1 MVVKLR
7 LVFSITILFLSF
19 CASAQ
24 SNYWQSTTARKSAA
38 DKQMKRL
45 EVRHGQ
51 LFSLNEIDFLNEL
64 KSLSTATKNAKT
76 IYFPD
81 NDGKQVGFNVKETP
95 VMATELS
102 AKYPLIKSYTGY
114 GITNA
119 SEKIRF
125 SVSHNGV
132 QAMIVHGSSGKK
144 NTFLQK
150 IDGSDYIVYNRN
162 SLQKKEVDF
171 ICNTTAKVEKNLGA
185 SALKPVDG
193 QVLRTFRLAVSASG
207 EYTRY
212 HGGPG
217 ATVADALAAI
227 NATVTR
233 INQVFESDL
242 AIRLELI
249 ANTDA
254 VIYTDPATDPYNGNL
269 SAKLQS
275 TLTDDIGAANYDI
288 GHLFHKDQANGNA
301 GFVGAVCIDNRK
313 GSAFA
318 SHPDPVGDFYDL
330 DYVAH
335 EMGHQFGANHTWSF
349 EGEGTSVQ
357 VEPGSGTT
365 IMGYAGIADENNVAL
380 HGEDY
385 FHYSSIVQ
393 ISNYLNTVSCAEIT
407 VLTNNPPIIV
417 PTGNFTIPKS
427 TAFVLTGNASDADAA
442 DVLSYTWEQIDNGIV
457 TQATFGPT
465 NPTGANFRSQR
476 PSIDSVRYFPKLS
489 SVITG
494 NLTQVNPPVN
504 SAWETVSGVER
515 EMNFALTV
523 RDNAIGGGQVE
534 ANLVKVSVVN
544 NAGPFTVT
552 SQAAGETYVAGA
564 IQKIT
569 WDVANTNIAPVNTQN
584 VDIFLSIDG
593 GLTFPTTL
601 SMNVPNDGEHDI
613 VVPSSPTTTARI
625 MIKASSNVFYA
636 VNSADFTITESEV
649 VLNFSELEFD
659 VCQPNSV
666 ATTFDYETYLGF
678 NEEVTFSVFSAP
690 TNLVVTFTPPIATVD
705 TAVDLVL
712 SGTGNV
718 PEGNHQVVVLA
729 TSASISRMV
738 ALDLNIFDSVFANAV
753 LTSPSNG
760 MVDASVSSELQWEAD
775 PTYTS
780 YGLEIALDA
789 AFTNII
795 ENVTL
800 PDNTYSPQNLQ
811 NETTYFWRV
820 KPINV
825 CGEGVFGSA
834 FSFTTIEFSCDN
846 KAAIGLPLEIST
858 IGTPTVISKIAF
870 FEDLTLADLNVNLD
884 IDHSFLSDL
893 AVSLTSP
900 AGTTVVLVS
909 SSCTDLK
916 NVNTTFDDAAASDFV
931 CGGDP
936 AIEGIVQPLGSLAM
950 FNGESILGEWTLKIV
965 DNAASDGG
973 TLKAFS
979 LDVCIE
985 GEFRPDADDDGVF
998 DDGDDLCL
1006 GTLTGTLVNSSG
1018 CPIAIFPQDNFS
1030 LTVQSES
1037 CRSNNNGFV
1046 KVDVATSL
1054 NYEIT
1059 TVGAGLDT
1067 TENFTGAYIIS
1078 DLSAGTYNICITA
1091 TDGTLTYQEQ
1101 CFEVIITEPAA
1112 LGVSSKTSIDGKS
1125 VVLSLKGA
1133 DSYAIELNGK
1143 LTRTSLQEI
1152 SLDLKQDVNTLK
1164 VYTDLPC
1171 QGIYEETFFSSSEPI
1186 VSPNPTTN
1194 QTTIF
1199 LGGVQDEVN
1208 VEIFSEDGRLIRKD
1222 NYNSPSNEVEL
1233 DLTTLPSGI
1242 YYIRFEGS
1250 NIKGTSK
1257 VIKL

>member
-38 DKQMKRL
+38 HKQMKRL
-45 EVRHGQ
+45 EVRNGK
-51 LFSLNEIDFLNEL
+51 LFSLSEKLFLNEL
-64 KSLSTATKNAKT
+64 KVLSSSKKNFKT

-81 NDGKQVGFNVKETP
+81 DDGKQVGFNVMETP
-95 VMATELS
+95 VMADELS

-114 GITNA
+114 GRDNA

-125 SVSHNGV
+125 SVSHNGI
-132 QAMIVHGSSGKK
+132 QAMIVHGSGKG
-144 NTFLQK
+144 NTFMQK
-150 IDGSDYIVYNRN
+150 IDGNDYIVYNRD
-162 SLQKKEVDF
+162 SYQKRDAEF
-171 ICNTTAKVEKNLGA
+171 ICSTTSKVEKNIGA

-193 QVLRTFRLAVSASG
+193 QVLRTFRLAVSTTG
-207 EYTRY
+207 EYTSY
-212 HGGPG
+212 HGG
-217 ATVADALAAI
+217 TVADALAAV

-242 AIRLELI
+242 AIKLELI

-254 VIYTDPATDPYNGNL
+254 VIYTNAATDPYGGNL
-269 SAKLQS
+269 SGNLQS
-275 TLTDDIGAANYDI
+275 TLTDSIGAANYDI
-288 GHLFHKDQANGNA
+288 GHLFHKEDQANGNA

-349 EGEGTSVQ
+349 EAEGTSVQ

-407 VLTNNPPIIV
+407 ALTNNPPVIV

-427 TAFVLTGNASDADAA
+427 TAFVLTGSASDSDAA
-442 DVLSYTWEQIDNGIV
+442 DVLSYTWEQVDNGII

-489 SVITG
+489 NVIAG

-504 SAWETVSGVER
+504 SAWETVSDVER

-534 ANLVKVSVVN
+534 ADLVKVSVLN
-544 NAGPFTVT
+544 HAGPFIVT

-564 IQKIT
+564 VQKIT
-569 WDVANTNIAPVNTQN
+569 WDVANTNIAPVNAQN

-593 GLTFPTTL
+593 GLTFPTALAT
-601 SMNVPNDGEHDI
+601 NVPNDGEHEV

-625 MIKASSNVFYA
+625 MIKASDNVFYA
-636 VNSADFTITESEV
+636 VNSADYTIAESEV

-690 TNLVVTFTPPIATVD
+690 TNLLVSFTPPAATAD
-705 TAVDLVL
+705 TPVDLVL
-712 SGTGNV
+712 SGTGSV
-718 PEGNHQVVVLA
+718 PEGNYQVVVLA

-738 ALDLNIFDSVFANAV
+738 ALDLNIFDSVFTNV
-753 LTSPSNG
+753 TLTSPANG

-789 AFTNII
+789 AFANVV
-795 ENVTL
+795 ESVTL
-800 PDNTYSPQNLQ
+800 PANTYLPQNLQ

-825 CGEGVFGSA
+825 CGEGVFGPA
-834 FSFTTIEFSCDN
+834 FSFTTIAFSCDN
-846 KAAIGLPLEIST
+846 KVANGLPLEIST

-870 FEDLTLADLNVNLD
+870 FEDLTLADLNVNLE
-884 IDHSFLSDL
+884 IDHSFLADL

-900 AGTTVVLVS
+900 AGTTVVLMS
-909 SSCTDLK
+909 SSCGDLK
-916 NVNTTFDDAAASDFV
+916 NVNATFDDAAPADFV
-931 CGGDP
+931 CNGDP
-936 AIEGIVQPLGSLAM
+936 AIDGTVRPLGSLAT
-950 FNGESILGEWTLKIV
+950 FNGESILGEWTLEIQ

-985 GEFRPDADDDGVF
+985 GEFRPDDDDDGVF

-1006 GTLTGTLVNSSG
+1006 GTPAGTLVNSSG
-1018 CPIAIFPQDNFS
+1018 CAIAIFPQDNFS
-1030 LTVQSES
+1030 LTVESES
-1037 CRSNNNGFV
+1037 CRSNNNGYINI
-1046 KVDVATSL
+1046 DAATPL

-1059 TVGAGLDT
+1059 IVGSGLDM
-1067 TENFTGAYIIS
+1067 TENFTGTYTIS
-1078 DLSAGTYNICITA
+1078 DLSAGTYNICINA
-1091 TDGTLTYQEQ
+1091 TEGILTYQEQ
-1101 CFEVIITEPAA
+1101 CFEVVVSEPEA
-1112 LGVSSKTSIDGKS
+1112 LGVSSKTSINGKS
-1125 VVLSLKGA
+1125 VVLTLDGA
-1133 DSYAIELNGK
+1133 DFYTIELNGK
-1143 LTRTSLQEI
+1143 LTRTSLSEI
-1152 SLDLKQDVNTLK
+1152 SLDLKPDINILK

-1171 QGIYEETFFSSSEPI
+1171 QGIYEETFFSSGKPI
-1186 VSPNPTTN
+1186 VSPNPTANLTS
-1194 QTTIF
+1194 IF

-1208 VEIFSEDGRLIRKD
+1208 VEIFSADGRFIRSEMHNVK
-1222 NYNSPSNEVEL
+1222 SNEIEL
-1233 DLTTLPSGI
+1233 DFTALPSGI
-1242 YYIRFEGS
+1242 YYLRFEGS

>member
-24 SNYWQSTTARKSAA
+24 SNYWQSTTAQKSAV

-45 EVRHGQ
+45 EVRNGK
-51 LFSLNEIDFLNEL
+51 LFSLSEIDFLNEI
-64 KSLSTATKNAKT
+64 KSLSSSKNNFKT

-81 NDGKQVGFNVKETP
+81 DDGKLVGFKVKETP
-95 VMATELS
+95 VMAAELS
-102 AKYPLIKSYTGY
+102 AKYPLIKSFSGY
-114 GITNA
+114 GINNA

-125 SVSHNGV
+125 SVSHNGI
-132 QAMIVHGSSGKK
+132 QAMIVHGSGKG
-144 NTFLQK
+144 NTFMQK
-150 IDGSDYIVYNRN
+150 IDGSDYIVYNRD
-162 SLQKKEVDF
+162 SYQKRDVDF
-171 ICNTTAKVEKNLGA
+171 ICNTTSKVEKSLKA
-185 SALKPVDG
+185 STLKPVDG
-193 QVLRTFRLAVSASG
+193 QVLRKFRLAVSTTG
-207 EYTRY
+207 EYTTY
-212 HGGPG
+212 HGG
-217 ATVADALAAI
+217 TVADALAAI

-242 AIRLELI
+242 AITLELI
-249 ANTDA
+249 ANTDT
-254 VIYTDPATDPYNGNL
+254 VIFADAATDPYTGNF
-269 SAKLQS
+269 SAQLQS

-288 GHLFHKDQANGNA
+288 GHLFHRDQANGNA

-318 SHPDPVGDFYDL
+318 SHPDPVGDFFDL

-349 EGEGTSVQ
+349 EAEGTSVQ

-365 IMGYAGIADENNVAL
+365 IMGYAGIAAVNNVAL

-393 ISNYLNTVSCAEIT
+393 ISEYLETVSCAEIT
-407 VLTNNPPIIV
+407 ALTNNPPVIV
-417 PTGNFTIPKS
+417 PTGNFIIPKS

-442 DVLSYTWEQIDNGIV
+442 DVLSYTWEQIDSGII

-465 NPTGANFRSQR
+465 NPIGADFRSQR
-476 PSIDSVRYFPKLS
+476 PSTDPVRYFPKLS
-489 SVITG
+489 RVLTG

-504 SAWETVSGVER
+504 SAWETVSEVER
-515 EMNFALTV
+515 EINFALTV
-523 RDNAIGGGQVE
+523 RDNAIGGGQVKS
-534 ANLVKVSVVN
+534 NLVKVSVVN
-544 NAGPFTVT
+544 NAGPFIVT
-552 SQAAGETYVAGA
+552 SQTAGETYIAGDV
-564 IQKIT
+564 QKIT
-569 WDVANTNIAPVNTQN
+569 WNVANTNVAPVNAQN

-593 GLTFPTTL
+593 GLTFPTAL
-601 SMNVPNDGEHDI
+601 STNVPNDGEHEI

-625 MIKASSNVFYA
+625 MIKASDNVFYA
-636 VNSADFTITESEV
+636 VNSADYIITESEV

-690 TNLVVTFTPPIATVD
+690 ANLVVSFSPPTATVD
-705 TAVDLVL
+705 TPVDLVL
-712 SGTGNV
+712 SGTENV
-718 PEGNHQVVVLA
+718 PEGNYQVVLLA
-729 TSASISRMV
+729 TSTSITRRV
-738 ALDLNIFDSVFANAV
+738 ALDLNIFDSVFTDVV
-753 LTSPSNG
+753 LTLPANG
-760 MVDASVSSELQWEAD
+760 LVDASVSSELQWEDD

-789 AFTNII
+789 AFTNIV
-795 ENVTL
+795 ESVTL
-800 PDNTYSPQNLQ
+800 PGNTYMPQNLQ

-820 KPINV
+820 KPINA
-825 CGEGVFGSA
+825 CGEGVFGTA

-846 KAAIGLPLEIST
+846 KAAIDLPLEIST
-858 IGTPTVISKIAF
+858 ISTPTVISKIAF
-870 FEDLTLADLNVNLD
+870 FEDLALADLNVNLD

-900 AGTTVVLVS
+900 AGTTVVLMS
-909 SSCTDLK
+909 SSCGDLK
-916 NVNTTFDDAAASDFV
+916 DVNATFDDAAANDFV
-931 CGGDP
+931 CGGNP
-936 AIEGIVQPLGSLAM
+936 AIDGIVRPLGSLAT
-950 FNGESILGEWTLKIV
+950 FNGESILGEWTLTIN

-973 TLKAFS
+973 ALNGFS

-985 GEFRPDADDDGVF
+985 GEFRPDADSDGVF

-1006 GTLTGTLVNSSG
+1006 GTPAGTLVNSSG

-1037 CRSNNNGFV
+1037 CRNNNNGFI
-1046 KVDVATSL
+1046 KVDAATVL

-1059 TVGAGLDT
+1059 TVGSGVNT
-1067 TENFTGAYIIS
+1067 TENFTDTYTIS
-1078 DLSAGTYNICITA
+1078 ELSSGTYDICIIA

-1101 CFEVIITEPAA
+1101 CFEVIVTEPEA

-1125 VVLSLKGA
+1125 VVLNLQGA
-1133 DSYAIELNGK
+1133 DSYTIELNGK
-1143 LTRTSLQEI
+1143 STRTSLSEI
-1152 SLDLKQDVNTLK
+1152 SLDLREDINTLK
-1164 VYTDLPC
+1164 VYTDLTC
-1171 QGIYEETFFSSSEPI
+1171 QGIYEETFFNSSKPI

-1208 VEIFSEDGRLIRKD
+1208 IEIFSEDGRLIRRD
-1222 NYNSPSNEVEL
+1222 RHTVPSNEVEL
-1233 DLTTLPSGI
+1233 DLTALPTGI

-1250 NIKGTSK
+1250 DVKGTSK
-1257 VIKL
+1257 VIKQ